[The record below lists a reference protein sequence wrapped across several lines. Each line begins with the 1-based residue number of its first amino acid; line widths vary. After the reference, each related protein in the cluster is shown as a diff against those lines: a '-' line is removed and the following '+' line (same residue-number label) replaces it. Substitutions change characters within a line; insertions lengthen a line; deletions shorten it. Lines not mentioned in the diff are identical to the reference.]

1 MNKQDIKIYFG
12 TEMANLYDL
21 GYITT
26 DLYQIFAFSDL
37 LEQKESEKVEKYF
50 GEKSK
55 PFNRYLTVLDKYKK
69 DSSIVDVKKGSIE
82 LLLANAPL
90 IAAVVMP
97 LVAIKV
103 QSYFAEKG
111 RQIQFELSP
120 ADPALKRI
128 MDSYEAGDFGDGRD
142 GLDTL
147 FSVLQQRNYS
157 VSLTGQD
164 AYSIEHVVDKYAQR
178 IVKTIDKHVLN

>member
-1 MNKQDIKIYFG
+1 MSKQDIKIYFG

-37 LEQKESEKVEKYF
+37 LEQNETEKVEKYF
-50 GEKSK
+50 GEKSR

-82 LLLANAPL
+82 LLVANAPL
-90 IAAVVMP
+90 LAAIIMP

-103 QSYFAEKG
+103 QSHFTEKG

-120 ADPALKRI
+120 TDPSLKRI
-128 MDSYEAGDFGDGRD
+128 MDSYAAGEFGNGRE
-142 GLDTL
+142 GLEVL
-147 FSVLQQRNYS
+147 FSILEQREYS
-157 VSLTGQD
+157 VSLTGPD

-178 IVKTIDKHVLN
+178 IVKTIDKNMLK